1 MNSLQ
6 TYPMRSQATTWLR
19 RADLF
24 VGVGKPEGG
33 FGVLA
38 NNSRPIVGDFGNIA
52 NFASDMTNQDLI
64 KEASR

>member
-1 MNSLQ
+1 
-6 TYPMRSQATTWLR
+6 MRSQATTWLR

-24 VGVGKPEGG
+24 AGIGKPEGG

-38 NNSRPIVGDFGNIA
+38 NNPQPIVGNIA
-52 NFASDMTNQDLI
+52 NFASEQTNADLI